1 MSNVLQSTDE
11 DKMQN
16 NSYFQIHRH
25 WWR

>member
-25 WWR
+25 